1 MGIFKLFFGAIWRTV
16 TFIRNSLANLVFLL
30 LIVAVVAALMP
41 KEPQHMPDDIALLVQ
56 PSGILVDQYTYIPPL
71 NRLLGDPQEMPA
83 ETRVDELVTAIT
95 RAATDPRINALVLE
109 LDDLIGGGL
118 SKLEEIG
125 RALETFKAS
134 GKPVYAVGSHFS
146 QEQYY
151 LAAHADSISLNPM
164 GTVLLTGYSSYR
176 NYFKDAFDKL
186 ALNFHVFRTGEY
198 KDAVEPLIADHM
210 SDASRENNSKWLGEL
225 WQIYTRKVE
234 QLRDLEPGS
243 INSFI
248 NSADKHLAR
257 HSGDGAAMALQLGL
271 ADELANNRRQVEQLR
286 ERLGEDN
293 DGNYRALDSHSY
305 LHYTDAEQNQ
315 QAGKVGV
322 LIASGTIIDGYQPS
336 GTIGS
341 ANMTDLIRSVAERDD
356 INALVVRIDS
366 GGGSAFASEVIREEL
381 QALRDQG
388 LPVVVSMG
396 SVAASGGYWMA
407 MAADEVWA
415 TPSTITGSIGV
426 FSAFPTLENSLDK
439 LGIKT
444 DGIGTTELAG
454 ALRVDRP
461 LTRQA
466 SSLMQQ
472 SVDNIYMRF
481 LDLVSEA
488 RGTTPEALHQI
499 AQGRV
504 WSGTTAQQLGLVDQ
518 LGDLSDAIAAAA
530 DKAGLGS
537 NYSVTE
543 VREPLSPGELIAEQ
557 LASDLP
563 LGQHAWF
570 NHDSN
575 ALLALPQSLR
585 ALTTPLLSLQALLQP
600 NRDPRAVYA
609 QCLDCLAP

>member
-1 MGIFKLFFGAIWRTV
+1 MGIFKLFFVTIWRCL
-16 TFIRNSLANLVFLL
+16 TFIRNSLANL
-30 LIVAVVAALMP
+30 LILVIVVAIAAALIP
-41 KEPQHMPDDIALLVQ
+41 KEPQRMPDDIALRIH
-56 PSGILVDQYTYIPPL
+56 PSGVLVDQYTYVSPL
-71 NRLLGDPQEMPA
+71 NRILGGQQEMPA

-95 RAATDPRINALVLE
+95 RAAVDPRISSLVLE

-125 RALETFKAS
+125 SALETFKAS
-134 GKPVYAVGSHFS
+134 GKPVYAVGSYFS

-151 LAAHADSISLNPM
+151 LAAHADSVSMNPM
-164 GTVLLTGYSSYR
+164 GTVLITGYSSYR

-210 SDASRENNSKWLGEL
+210 SEASKENNGKWLGEL
-225 WQIYTRKVE
+225 WQIYTQKIE
-234 QLRDLEPGS
+234 QLRDLKPGS
-243 INSFI
+243 INRFI
-248 NSADKHLAR
+248 NNSDKLLAQ
-257 HSGDGAAMALQLGL
+257 HEGDGATMALQLGL
-271 ADELANNRRQVEQLR
+271 VDELASGREQIQQLR
-286 ERLGEDN
+286 DRLGAET
-293 DGNYRALDSHSY
+293 DGSYRALDSQAY
-305 LHYTDAEQNQ
+305 LHYTNSEQEQ
-315 QAGKVGV
+315 YPSKVGV
-322 LIASGTIIDGYQPS
+322 LVASGTILDGYQPS

-341 ANMTDLIRSVAERDD
+341 ANLTDLIRSVSERDD
-356 INALVVRIDS
+356 IKALVVRIDS

-388 LPVVVSMG
+388 IPVVISMG
-396 SVAASGGYWMA
+396 SVAASGGYWIA
-407 MAADEVWA
+407 MASDEVWA

-481 LDLVSEA
+481 LGLVAEA
-488 RGTTPEALHQI
+488 RDTTPEALHTI

-530 DKAGLGS
+530 DKAGMG
-537 NYSVTE
+537 NAYTTTE
-543 VREPLSPGELIAEQ
+543 VREPLSPGEMLAEQ
-557 LASDLP
+557 LAKDLQLENQSWLSLP
-563 LGQHAWF
+563 HSELI
-570 NHDSN
+570 
-575 ALLALPQSLR
+575 ALPQSLSTI
-585 ALTTPLLSLQALLQP
+585 AKPLLSLQTLLEP
-600 NRDPRAVYA
+600 NRDPTAVYA
-609 QCLDCLAP
+609 QCMDCLAP